1 MSQITKNIL
10 MIKPSS
16 FGFNNDTSGDNYFQK
31 QINHLSQSEIRLKA
45 VEEFEN
51 MCSILKKNGIN
62 IIVFENDENKK
73 LTDDVFPNNWISF
86 HGNKYVIHSMY
97 AKSRR
102 REKNK
107 SFIKALSTY
116 NFNYTILNDYTN
128 YELKDI
134 FLEGTGSVVLDRV
147 NKHAYCSISKRS
159 NVDLFKLFCDDIG
172 YKPISFKSYD
182 SRGDLIYHTNVMMSI
197 GDDFALVCFE
207 SINDKNEKILVKES
221 LEKSGRKIVEITLSQ
236 VDSFAGNLIQ
246 LGDKKNKIIVISE
259 LAYSSLNDHQKNIL
273 SAESKIVNIP
283 IPTIQKCGGGSVRCM
298 IAELI

>member
-1 MSQITKNIL
+1 

-31 QINHLSQSEIRLKA
+31 QINNLSQSEIRLKA

-102 REKNK
+102 GEKNK
-107 SFIKALSTY
+107 SFINTLSTH
-116 NFNYTILNDYTN
+116 NFNYTLLNDYTN
-128 YELKDI
+128 YELEDI

-159 NVDLFKLFCDDIG
+159 NDELFKLFCDDIG

-207 SINDKNEKILVKES
+207 SIKDKNEMILVKES
-221 LEKSGRKIVEITLSQ
+221 LEKSGRKIVDITLKQ
-236 VDSFAGNLIQ
+236 VDCFAGNLIQ

-259 LAYSSLNDHQKNIL
+259 LAYSSLNNDQKNIL
-273 SAESKIVNIP
+273 SAQSKIVNIP

>member
-86 HGNKYVIHSMY
+86 HGNKYIIHSMY

-102 REKNK
+102 GEKNK
-107 SFIKALSTY
+107 SFIKTLSTH
-116 NFNYTILNDYTN
+116 NFNYTLLNDYTN
-128 YELKDI
+128 YELEDI

-159 NVDLFKLFCDDIG
+159 NVDLFKLFCVDIG

-221 LEKSGRKIVEITLSQ
+221 LEKSGRKIVEINLSQ

-259 LAYSSLNDHQKNIL
+259 LAYSSLNNHQKNIL

>member
-102 REKNK
+102 GEKNK
-107 SFIKALSTY
+107 SFIKTLSTH
-116 NFNYTILNDYTN
+116 NFNYTLLNDYTN
-128 YELKDI
+128 YELEDI

-259 LAYSSLNDHQKNIL
+259 LAYSSLNNHQKNIL

>member
-102 REKNK
+102 GEKNK
-107 SFIKALSTY
+107 SFINTLSTH
-116 NFNYTILNDYTN
+116 NFNYTLLNDYTN
-128 YELKDI
+128 YEIEDI

-159 NVDLFKLFCDDIG
+159 NYELFKLFCDDIG

-207 SINDKNEKILVKES
+207 SINDKNEMILVKES

-259 LAYSSLNDHQKNIL
+259 LAYSSLNNHQKNIL

>member
-31 QINHLSQSEIRLKA
+31 QINNLSQSEIRLKA

-107 SFIKALSTY
+107 SFIKALSTH
-116 NFNYTILNDYTN
+116 NFNYTLLNDYTN
-128 YELKDI
+128 YELEDI

-159 NVDLFKLFCDDIG
+159 NDELFKLFCDDIG

>member
-31 QINHLSQSEIRLKA
+31 QINNLSQSEIRLKA

-107 SFIKALSTY
+107 SFIKALSTH
-116 NFNYTILNDYTN
+116 NFNYTLLNDYTN
-128 YELKDI
+128 YELEDI

-159 NVDLFKLFCDDIG
+159 NDELFKLFCDDIG

-207 SINDKNEKILVKES
+207 SINDKNEMILVKES

-259 LAYSSLNDHQKNIL
+259 LAYSSLNNHQKNIL

>member
-31 QINHLSQSEIRLKA
+31 QINNLSQSEIRLKA

-107 SFIKALSTY
+107 SFIKALSTH
-116 NFNYTILNDYTN
+116 NFNYTLLNDYTN
-128 YELKDI
+128 YELEDI

-159 NVDLFKLFCDDIG
+159 NDELFKLFCDDIG

-207 SINDKNEKILVKES
+207 SINDKNEMILVKES
-221 LEKSGRKIVEITLSQ
+221 LEKSGRKIVDITLKQ
-236 VDSFAGNLIQ
+236 VDCFAGNLIQ

-259 LAYSSLNDHQKNIL
+259 LAYSSLNNDQKNIL
-273 SAESKIVNIP
+273 SAQSKIVNIP

>member
-31 QINHLSQSEIRLKA
+31 QINNLSQSEIRLKA

-107 SFIKALSTY
+107 SFIKALSTH
-116 NFNYTILNDYTN
+116 NFNYTLLNDYTN
-128 YELKDI
+128 YELEDI

-159 NVDLFKLFCDDIG
+159 NDELFKLFCDDIG

-207 SINDKNEKILVKES
+207 SINDKNEMILVKES

>member
-102 REKNK
+102 GEKNK
-107 SFIKALSTY
+107 SFIKTLSTH
-116 NFNYTILNDYTN
+116 NFNYTLLNDYTN
-128 YELKDI
+128 YELEDI

-159 NVDLFKLFCDDIG
+159 SVDLFKLFCDDIG

-197 GDDFALVCFE
+197 GDDFVLVCFE

>member
-31 QINHLSQSEIRLKA
+31 QINNLSQSEIRLKA
-45 VEEFEN
+45 VEEFEH

-102 REKNK
+102 GEKNK
-107 SFIKALSTY
+107 SFINTLSTH
-116 NFNYTILNDYTN
+116 NFNYTLLNDYTN
-128 YELKDI
+128 YEIEDI

-159 NVDLFKLFCDDIG
+159 NYELFKLFCDDIG

-207 SINDKNEKILVKES
+207 SINDKNEMILVKES

-259 LAYSSLNDHQKNIL
+259 LAYSSLNNDQKNIL
-273 SAESKIVNIP
+273 SAQSKIVNIP

>member
-1 MSQITKNIL
+1 

-16 FGFNNDTSGDNYFQK
+16 FGYNDDTSGDNYFQK
-31 QINHLSQSEIRLKA
+31 KINHFSQSEIRLKA
-45 VEEFEN
+45 IEEFEN
-51 MCSILKKNGIN
+51 MCSILKQNGIN
-62 IIVFENDENKK
+62 IIVLENDKDKK

-86 HGNKYVIHSMY
+86 HGNQYIIHSMY

-102 REKNK
+102 GEKNK
-107 SFIKALSTY
+107 AFIKALSSKS
-116 NFNYTILNDYTN
+116 FNYSLLNDYTN
-128 YELKDI
+128 YELEDI

-159 NVDLFKLFCDDIG
+159 SVDLFKLFCDDIG

-221 LEKSGRKIVEITLSQ
+221 LEKSGRKIVEITLNQ

-246 LGDKKNKIIVISE
+246 LGDKKNKIIVVSE
-259 LAYSSLNDHQKNIL
+259 LAYSSLNNHQKNIL

>member
-45 VEEFEN
+45 VKEFEN

-102 REKNK
+102 GEKNK
-107 SFIKALSTY
+107 SFIKTLSTH
-116 NFNYTILNDYTN
+116 NFNYTLLNDYTN
-128 YELKDI
+128 YELEDI

-182 SRGDLIYHTNVMMSI
+182 YRGDLIYHTNVMMSI
-197 GDDFALVCFE
+197 GEDFALVCFE

-221 LEKSGRKIVEITLSQ
+221 LEKSGRKIVEITLNQ

-246 LGDKKNKIIVISE
+246 LGDKKNKIIVVSE
-259 LAYSSLNDHQKNIL
+259 LAYSSLNNHQKNIL

>member
-86 HGNKYVIHSMY
+86 HGNKYIIHSMY

-102 REKNK
+102 GEKNK
-107 SFIKALSTY
+107 SFIKTLSSH
-116 NFNYTILNDYTN
+116 NFNYTLLNDYTN
-128 YELKDI
+128 YELEDI

-172 YKPISFKSYD
+172 YKPIPFKSYD

-259 LAYSSLNDHQKNIL
+259 LAYSSLNNYQKNIL

>member
-1 MSQITKNIL
+1 

-31 QINHLSQSEIRLKA
+31 QINNLSQSEIRLKA

-107 SFIKALSTY
+107 SFIKALSTH
-116 NFNYTILNDYTN
+116 NFNYTLLNDYTN
-128 YELKDI
+128 YELEDI

-159 NVDLFKLFCDDIG
+159 NDELFKLFCDDIG

-259 LAYSSLNDHQKNIL
+259 LAYSSLNNHQKNIL

>member
-16 FGFNNDTSGDNYFQK
+16 FGFNNDKSCDNYFQK

-86 HGNKYVIHSMY
+86 HGNKYIIHSMY

-102 REKNK
+102 GEKNK
-107 SFIKALSTY
+107 SFIKTLSNH
-116 NFNYTILNDYTN
+116 NFNYTLLNDYTN
-128 YELKDI
+128 YEIEDV

-147 NKHAYCSISKRS
+147 NKYAYCSISKRS

-236 VDSFAGNLIQ
+236 VDCFAGNLIQ

-259 LAYSSLNDHQKNIL
+259 LAYSSLNNDQKNIL

-283 IPTIQKCGGGSVRCM
+283 IPTIQKCGGGSVRCLS
-298 IAELI
+298 LIHI

>member
-86 HGNKYVIHSMY
+86 HGNKYIIHSMY

-102 REKNK
+102 GEKNK
-107 SFIKALSTY
+107 SFIKTLSTH
-116 NFNYTILNDYTN
+116 NFNYTLLNDYTN
-128 YELKDI
+128 YELEDI

-159 NVDLFKLFCDDIG
+159 NIDLFKLFCDDIG
-172 YKPISFKSYD
+172 YKPIPFKSFD

-197 GDDFALVCFE
+197 GDDFALVCLE

-259 LAYSSLNDHQKNIL
+259 LAYSSLNNHQKNIL

>member
-86 HGNKYVIHSMY
+86 HGNKYIIHSMY

-102 REKNK
+102 GEKNK
-107 SFIKALSTY
+107 SFIKTLSNH
-116 NFNYTILNDYTN
+116 NFNYTLLNDYTN
-128 YELKDI
+128 YEIEDV

-259 LAYSSLNDHQKNIL
+259 LAYSSLNNHQKNIL

>member
-45 VEEFEN
+45 VKEFEN

-86 HGNKYVIHSMY
+86 HGNKYIIHSMY

-102 REKNK
+102 GEKNK
-107 SFIKALSTY
+107 SFIKTLSTH
-116 NFNYTILNDYTN
+116 NFNYTLLNDYTN
-128 YELKDI
+128 YELEDI

-197 GDDFALVCFE
+197 GDDFALVCFK
-207 SINDKNEKILVKES
+207 SIKDKNEMSLVKES

-246 LGDKKNKIIVISE
+246 LGDNKNKIIVISE
-259 LAYSSLNDHQKNIL
+259 LAYSSLNNHQKNIL

>member
-31 QINHLSQSEIRLKA
+31 QINNLSQSEIRLKA

-107 SFIKALSTY
+107 SFIKALSTH
-116 NFNYTILNDYTN
+116 NFNYTLLNDYTN
-128 YELKDI
+128 YELEDI

-159 NVDLFKLFCDDIG
+159 NYELFKLFCDDIG

-259 LAYSSLNDHQKNIL
+259 LAYSSLNNHQKNIL

>member
-16 FGFNNDTSGDNYFQK
+16 FGFNDDTSGDNYFQK

-45 VEEFEN
+45 VKEFQN

-86 HGNKYVIHSMY
+86 HGNKYIIHSMY

-102 REKNK
+102 GEKNK
-107 SFIKALSTY
+107 SFIKTLSNH
-116 NFNYTILNDYTN
+116 NFNYTLLNDYTN
-128 YELKDI
+128 YEIEDV

-147 NKHAYCSISKRS
+147 NKYAYCSISKRS

-207 SINDKNEKILVKES
+207 SINNKNEKILVKES

-236 VDSFAGNLIQ
+236 VDCFAGNLIQ

-259 LAYSSLNDHQKNIL
+259 LAYSSLNNDQKNIL

>member
-86 HGNKYVIHSMY
+86 HGNKYIIHSMY

-102 REKNK
+102 QEKNK
-107 SFIKALSTY
+107 SFIKILSTY
-116 NFNYTILNDYTN
+116 NFNYTLLNDYTN

-182 SRGDLIYHTNVMMSI
+182 YRGDLIYHTNVMMSI
-197 GDDFALVCFE
+197 GEDFALVCFE

-221 LEKSGRKIVEITLSQ
+221 LEKSGRKIVEITLNQ

-246 LGDKKNKIIVISE
+246 LGDKKNKIIVVSE
-259 LAYSSLNDHQKNIL
+259 LAYSSLNNHQKNIL

>member
-1 MSQITKNIL
+1 

-86 HGNKYVIHSMY
+86 HGDKYIIHSMY

-102 REKNK
+102 GEKNK
-107 SFIKALSTY
+107 SFIKTLSSH
-116 NFNYTILNDYTN
+116 NFNYTLLNDYTN
-128 YELKDI
+128 YELEDI

-207 SINDKNEKILVKES
+207 SIKDKNEKILVKES

-259 LAYSSLNDHQKNIL
+259 LAYSSLNNDQKNIL

>member
-16 FGFNNDTSGDNYFQK
+16 FGFNDDTSGDNYFQK

-86 HGNKYVIHSMY
+86 HGNKYIIHSMY

-102 REKNK
+102 GEKNK
-107 SFIKALSTY
+107 SFIKTLSNH
-116 NFNYTILNDYTN
+116 NFNYTLLNDYTN
-128 YELKDI
+128 YEIEDV

-207 SINDKNEKILVKES
+207 SIKDKNEKILVKES

-236 VDSFAGNLIQ
+236 VDCFAGNLIQ

-259 LAYSSLNDHQKNIL
+259 LAYSSLNNDQKNIL

>member
-102 REKNK
+102 GEKNK
-107 SFIKALSTY
+107 SFINTLSTH
-116 NFNYTILNDYTN
+116 NFNYTLLNDYTN
-128 YELKDI
+128 YELEDI

-147 NKHAYCSISKRS
+147 NKYAYCSISKRS
-159 NVDLFKLFCDDIG
+159 NDELFKLFCDDIG
-172 YKPISFKSYD
+172 YKPISFRSYD

-207 SINDKNEKILVKES
+207 SINDKNEMILVKES
-221 LEKSGRKIVEITLSQ
+221 LEKSGRKIIEITLSQ
-236 VDSFAGNLIQ
+236 VDYFAGNLIQ

>member
-31 QINHLSQSEIRLKA
+31 QINNLSQSEIRLKA
-45 VEEFEN
+45 VEEFEH

-102 REKNK
+102 GEKNK
-107 SFIKALSTY
+107 SFINTLSTH
-116 NFNYTILNDYTN
+116 NFNYTLLNDYTN
-128 YELKDI
+128 YEIEDI

-159 NVDLFKLFCDDIG
+159 NYELFKLFCDDIG

-207 SINDKNEKILVKES
+207 SINDKNEMILVKES

-259 LAYSSLNDHQKNIL
+259 LAYSSLNNHQKNIL

>member
-16 FGFNNDTSGDNYFQK
+16 FGYNDDTSGDNYFQK
-31 QINHLSQSEIRLKA
+31 KINHFSQSEIRLKA
-45 VEEFEN
+45 IEEFEN
-51 MCSILKKNGIN
+51 MCSILKQNGIN
-62 IIVFENDENKK
+62 IIVLENDKDKK

-86 HGNKYVIHSMY
+86 HGNQYIIHSMY

-102 REKNK
+102 GEKNK
-107 SFIKALSTY
+107 AFIKALSSKS
-116 NFNYTILNDYTN
+116 FNYSLLNDYTN
-128 YELKDI
+128 YELKDV

-147 NKHAYCSISKRS
+147 NKHAYCSISQRS
-159 NVDLFKLFCDDIG
+159 NIDLFKLFCDDIG

-197 GDDFALVCFE
+197 GDDFALVCFK
-207 SINDKNEKILVKES
+207 SIKDKNEKSLVKES
-221 LEKSGRKIVEITLSQ
+221 LEKSGRKIVEITLNQ
-236 VDSFAGNLIQ
+236 VDCFAGNLIQ

-259 LAYSSLNDHQKNIL
+259 FAYSSLNYHQKNIL
-273 SAESKIVNIP
+273 SAESKIVSIP

>member
-45 VEEFEN
+45 VKEFEN

-86 HGNKYVIHSMY
+86 HGNKYIIHSMY

-102 REKNK
+102 GEKNK
-107 SFIKALSTY
+107 SFIKTLSTH
-116 NFNYTILNDYTN
+116 NFNYALLNDYTN
-128 YELKDI
+128 YELEDI

-147 NKHAYCSISKRS
+147 NKYAYCSISKRS
-159 NVDLFKLFCDDIG
+159 NFDLFKLFCDDIG

-197 GDDFALVCFE
+197 GEDFALVCFE

-221 LEKSGRKIVEITLSQ
+221 LEKSGRKIVEITLNQ

-259 LAYSSLNDHQKNIL
+259 LAYSSLNNHQKNIL

>member
-31 QINHLSQSEIRLKA
+31 QINNLSQSEIRLKA

-102 REKNK
+102 GEKNK
-107 SFIKALSTY
+107 SFINTLSTH
-116 NFNYTILNDYTN
+116 NFNYTLLNDYTN
-128 YELKDI
+128 YEIEDI

-159 NVDLFKLFCDDIG
+159 NYELFKLFCDDIG

-207 SINDKNEKILVKES
+207 SINDKNEMILVKES

-259 LAYSSLNDHQKNIL
+259 LAYSSLNNDQKNIL
-273 SAESKIVNIP
+273 SAQSKIVNIP

>member
-51 MCSILKKNGIN
+51 MYSILKKNGIN

-102 REKNK
+102 GEKNK
-107 SFIKALSTY
+107 SFIKTLS
-116 NFNYTILNDYTN
+116 NHSFKYTILNDYTN
-128 YELKDI
+128 YELEDI

-159 NVDLFKLFCDDIG
+159 NIDLFKLFCDDIG
-172 YKPISFKSYD
+172 YRPISFKSYD

-207 SINDKNEKILVKES
+207 SIKDKNEKCLVKGF

-236 VDSFAGNLIQ
+236 VDCFAGNLIQ

-259 LAYSSLNDHQKNIL
+259 LAYSSLNNHQKNIL
-273 SAESKIVNIP
+273 SAESKIVSIP

-298 IAELI
+298 IAEII

>member
-31 QINHLSQSEIRLKA
+31 QINNLSQSEIRLKA
-45 VEEFEN
+45 VEEFEH

-102 REKNK
+102 GEKNK
-107 SFIKALSTY
+107 SFIKTLSNH
-116 NFNYTILNDYTN
+116 NFNYTLLNDYTN
-128 YELKDI
+128 YELEDI

-147 NKHAYCSISKRS
+147 NKYAYCSISKRS

-259 LAYSSLNDHQKNIL
+259 LAYSSLNNHQKNIL

>member
-86 HGNKYVIHSMY
+86 HGDKYIIHSMY

-102 REKNK
+102 GEKNK
-107 SFIKALSTY
+107 SFIKTLSSH
-116 NFNYTILNDYTN
+116 NFNYTLLNDYTN
-128 YELKDI
+128 YEIEDV

-159 NVDLFKLFCDDIG
+159 NIDLFKLFCDDIG
-172 YKPISFKSYD
+172 YRPISFKSYD
-182 SRGDLIYHTNVMMSI
+182 SRGILIYHTNVMMSI
-197 GDDFALVCFE
+197 GEDFALVCFE

-221 LEKSGRKIVEITLSQ
+221 LEKSGRKILEISLSQ

-259 LAYSSLNDHQKNIL
+259 LAYSSLNNHQKNIL

>member
-1 MSQITKNIL
+1 

-102 REKNK
+102 GEKNK
-107 SFIKALSTY
+107 SFIKTLSTH
-116 NFNYTILNDYTN
+116 NFNYTLLNDYTN
-128 YELKDI
+128 YELEDI

-259 LAYSSLNDHQKNIL
+259 LAYSSLNNHQKNIL

>member
-102 REKNK
+102 GEKNK
-107 SFIKALSTY
+107 SFINTLSTH
-116 NFNYTILNDYTN
+116 NFNYTLLNDYTN
-128 YELKDI
+128 YELEDI

-159 NVDLFKLFCDDIG
+159 NDELFKLFCDDIG

-259 LAYSSLNDHQKNIL
+259 LAYSSLNNHQKNIL

>member
-31 QINHLSQSEIRLKA
+31 QINNLSQSEIRLKA

-107 SFIKALSTY
+107 SFIKALSTH
-116 NFNYTILNDYTN
+116 NFNYTLLNDYTN
-128 YELKDI
+128 YELEDI

-159 NVDLFKLFCDDIG
+159 NDELFKLFCDDIG

-207 SINDKNEKILVKES
+207 SINDKNEMILVKES
-221 LEKSGRKIVEITLSQ
+221 LEKSGRKIVDITLKQ
-236 VDSFAGNLIQ
+236 VDCFAGNLIQ

-259 LAYSSLNDHQKNIL
+259 LAYSSLNNDQKNIL